1 MLLYHDQTG
10 QFMSFSR
17 ISFAAA
23 WLLCAGA
30 ALAAEDLLCYST
42 AFAPYVIEQGG
53 KISGID
59 VEVVAEAGRR
69 AGIHI
74 QFRLLPWVRLE
85 NEVRNGPLSEVN
97 CAFAYTSNPQRLTY
111 MDFMQ
116 EPLKITR
123 YQLFVRKGD
132 FAQWR
137 GVADLQGKRIGLRR
151 GFVVPGEFEVMRK
164 KQSFVVEEVDD
175 DVNNFRKLS
184 LGRIDALVANAD
196 VGAQVMQQLQLAQV
210 HALAPALVETPTYL
224 VFNKA
229 SRMQDKAALLDL
241 SLRKM
246 REEGVVERI
255 RAKYL
260 TTGGS

>member
-1 MLLYHDQTG
+1 
-10 QFMSFSR
+10 MSLSR
-17 ISFAAA
+17 ITFAAVGLFCA
-23 WLLCAGA
+23 SAAFAGA
-30 ALAAEDLLCYST
+30 DLICYST
-42 AFAPYVIEQGG
+42 AFAPYVIEQDG

-59 VEVVAEAGRR
+59 VDVVAEAGRR
-69 AGIHI
+69 AGIHV

-85 NEVRNGPLSEVN
+85 NEVRNGPMSEVN
-97 CAFAYTSNPQRLTY
+97 CAFAYTSNPQRQTY

-123 YQLFVRKGD
+123 YQVFVRKGD

-151 GFVVPGEFEVMRK
+151 GFVVPGEFEAMRK
-164 KQSFVVEEVDD
+164 KNSFVVEEVDD

-196 VGAQVMQQLQLAQV
+196 VGALVMQQLQLSQV
-210 HALAPALVETPTYL
+210 HALSPALVETPTYL

-229 SRMQDKAALLDL
+229 SRMQDKAALLDR

-246 REEGVVERI
+246 QEEGVMAKI

-260 TTGGS
+260 GAGG